1 MNEII
6 SVLIPVFNREKF
18 LRPAIRS
25 ILKQTY
31 KELDIIVYDD
41 GSTDNSIK
49 LVKELIVKDSRIRLI
64 DGKIN
69 KGVGHARN
77 ELIKTCNTKYAV
89 WQDSDDLADPTR
101 IEKQIERQ
109 LSCKEDCIVFTHWI
123 WLYQMGKQW
132 VKRVK
137 NSDKPGFATI
147 LFPVNKDIL
156 FNTKKIMGGED
167 WDFLNR
173 MLTKY
178 DQTTVEEVLYHVRFH
193 NDRIGSWKR
202 KTRFNKDFPQ
212 ELFDKLS
219 YKEIIEYYKE
229 NLQEED

>member
-1 MNEII
+1 MNQTV
-6 SVLIPVFNREKF
+6 SVLIPMFNREQ
-18 LRPAIRS
+18 LIRPAIRS

-41 GSTDNSIK
+41 GSDDDSIK
-49 LVKELIVKDSRIRLI
+49 LVKELIVKDSRVRLI

-77 ELIKTCNTKYAV
+77 ELIKSCNTKYAV
-89 WQDSDDLADPTR
+89 WQDSDDLSQPTR
-101 IEKQIERQ
+101 IEKQMVRQ
-109 LSCKEDCIVFTHWI
+109 LAFKGDCIVFTHWV

-132 VKRVK
+132 VKRIK
-137 NSDKPGFATI
+137 NSDKPGFATV
-147 LFPVNKDIL
+147 LFPVDKNIL
-156 FNTKKIMGGED
+156 FNTEKIMGGED

-173 MLTKY
+173 MLLKY
-178 DQTTVEEVLYHVRFH
+178 KQTTVEDVLYHVRFH
-193 NDRIGSWKR
+193 HDRIGSWKR

-229 NLQEED
+229 NFQTEE